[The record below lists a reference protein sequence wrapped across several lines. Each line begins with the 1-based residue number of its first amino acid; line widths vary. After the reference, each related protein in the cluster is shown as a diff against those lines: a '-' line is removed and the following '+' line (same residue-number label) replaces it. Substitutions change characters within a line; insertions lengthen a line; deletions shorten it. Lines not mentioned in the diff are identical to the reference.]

1 MADKP
6 KKMSIPPEYRL
17 RVKQRLAIVTYAVE
31 HGLLPASRRFSL
43 DRKTIREWRDRWREH
58 ALLGLVPR
66 YPERRQSRVP
76 DDVLR
81 LLEHARRELGYGAPR
96 TRIWLRR
103 VHKRELPA
111 ATIQRAFV
119 RLGLPRLPGKRPRAM
134 RPKQLRLFE
143 KPEPG
148 DSVQVDVKVVKV
160 NGRRAYQ
167 YTAIDDCTRFRVLR
181 LYREQ
186 NQRAS
191 IDFFAEVR
199 RALPFGIRRL
209 QCDNGTEFSLAF
221 ALTVQEAGI
230 KLRYIR
236 PRCPQQNGKVE
247 RSHRIDNEEF
257 WRRHRFVAF
266 DEAGRALAGWE
277 RIYNYERFSMALHGA
292 TPVEKLRRLLPGLSV
307 A

>member
-1 MADKP
+1 MGDQP
-6 KKMSIPPEYRL
+6 KIAIPAQSRL

-31 HGLLPASRRFSL
+31 HGVLPASQRFSL
-43 DRKTIREWRDRWREH
+43 DRKTIREWRERWREH
-58 ALLGLVPR
+58 GLLGLVPR
-66 YPERRQSRVP
+66 YPKRRKSRVP
-76 DDVLR
+76 DDLMQ

-103 VHKRELPA
+103 VHQRDLPA
-111 ATIQRAFV
+111 ATIHKAFV
-119 RLGLPRLPGKRPRAM
+119 RLGVPKLPGKRRRAV
-134 RPKQLRLFE
+134 RPKQLHLFE

-160 NGRRAYQ
+160 SGRKAFQ

-186 NQRAS
+186 NQRSS
-191 IDFFAEVR
+191 IDFLAELR
-199 RALPFGIRRL
+199 RALPFPIRRL
-209 QCDNGTEFSLAF
+209 QCDNGSEFPLAF
-221 ALTVQEAGI
+221 ALTVEAAGI
-230 KLRYIR
+230 KHRYIR

-257 WRRHRFVAF
+257 WRRHRFGSFGDA
-266 DEAGRALAGWE
+266 AQALGGWE

-292 TPVEKLRRLLPGLSV
+292 TPAEKLQHLVPSLAV